1 MKVMPSSP
9 CTVKICLAPYDGLTP
24 SMYFLYL
31 EVQKKGIHWTEVTEV
46 INWTRA
52 IVFHIYWV
60 YYIED
65 IMLCIHTYIHT
76 DTSGLLKHKLS
87 LHVKFIQPVCIE
99 QCLSVR
105 YCLEKKRCTYIAC

>member
-1 MKVMPSSP
+1 MHSQELLACVRLAVQTMKVMPSSP
-9 CTVKICLAPYDGLTP
+9 YTVKICLAPYDGLTP
-24 SMYFLYL
+24 SMCFLYL

-65 IMLCIHTYIHT
+65 IMRCIHTYIQIPL
-76 DTSGLLKHKLS
+76 D
-87 LHVKFIQPVCIE
+87 F
-99 QCLSVR
+99 
-105 YCLEKKRCTYIAC
+105 